1 MRRLTMGL
9 LAAALVAPGYAA
21 AQGHEAHDDA
31 AVRQAVLDYVD
42 AIYEVKPDLIER
54 SVSPDLVKRGYW
66 KQSPDAEYRE
76 LPMNYEQLHQ
86 LAGNWN
92 ADGHLDVSQAVKEIV
107 VYDVLDKTATAK
119 LTAEWGVDY
128 MQLAMVDGRW
138 MIMNILWQST
148 PPDDM

>member
-1 MRRLTMGL
+1 MRRLTMGI
-9 LAAALVAPGYAA
+9 LAAALVAPAYAA
-21 AQGHEAHDDA
+21 AQSHADHEEA

-42 AIYEVKPDLIER
+42 AIYEVKPELIER

-86 LAGNWN
+86 LAATWN
-92 ADGHLDVSQAVKEIV
+92 SDGHLDASQAVKEII

-119 LTAEWGVDY
+119 LTADWGVDY
-128 MQLAMVDGRW
+128 MQLAMEDGRW
-138 MIMNILWQST
+138 MIKNILWQST
-148 PPDDM
+148 PPGDM